1 MFDPSNLDA
10 TVDALAAALGPV
22 DQDVVRA
29 EAAVR
34 KLADCDER
42 LGKYRA
48 ALDAGADA
56 KVVAGW
62 MAEVQAEKLWAEQEL
77 VRSKP
82 ADVFDAEAIR
92 AMVERLG
99 PMEAV
104 LAEASCEA
112 KAGLY
117 NSLGLELTF
126 DAGQKVVN
134 VEAAPV
140 YSGSCR
146 RGDLNPH
153 ALAGTSP
160 SSWRVC
166 LFRHSDVGAPA

>member
-1 MFDPSNLDA
+1 M
-10 TVDALAAALGPV
+10 
-22 DQDVVRA
+22 VRA

-92 AMVERLG
+92 SMVERLG
-99 PMEAV
+99 QWRPCWRRQA
-104 LAEASCEA
+104 A
-112 KAGLY
+112 K
-117 NSLGLELTF
+117 
-126 DAGQKVVN
+126 
-134 VEAAPV
+134 
-140 YSGSCR
+140 R
-146 RGDLNPH
+146 RPGC
-153 ALAGTSP
+153 TTP
-160 SSWRVC
+160 SAWS
-166 LFRHSDVGAPA
+166 

>member
-1 MFDPSNLDA
+1 MA
-10 TVDALAAALGPV
+10 
-22 DQDVVRA
+22 RA

-42 LGKYRA
+42 MGRYRA
-48 ALDAGADA
+48 ALDAGAEA
-56 KVVAGW
+56 TVVAGW
-62 MAEVQAEKLWAEQEL
+62 MAEVQAEKLRAEQEL

-82 ADVFDAEAIR
+82 ADAFDAEAIR
-92 AMVERLG
+92 TLVERLG

-104 LAEASCEA
+104 LAEASYEA
-112 KAGLY
+112 KAELY

-126 DAGQKVVN
+126 DACLKVVK

>member
-1 MFDPSNLDA
+1 
-10 TVDALAAALGPV
+10 
-22 DQDVVRA
+22 
-29 EAAVR
+29 
-34 KLADCDER
+34 
-42 LGKYRA
+42 
-48 ALDAGADA
+48 
-56 KVVAGW
+56 
-62 MAEVQAEKLWAEQEL
+62 
-77 VRSKP
+77 
-82 ADVFDAEAIR
+82 
-92 AMVERLG
+92 MVERLG

-146 RGDLNPH
+146 RGDL
-153 ALAGTSP
+153 TSEYTP
-160 SSWRVC
+160 VLRGVLQLS
-166 LFRHSDVGAPA
+166 